1 MRLRLLGSILPVLAG
16 CCALPAVLIAL
27 VGRRMIMPPMWVHF
41 YGVGVTALV
50 ATAAAVALT
59 TIGARQGDVRTVVIG
74 GGFSLMAALLA
85 VHGLA
90 TPGVILG
97 TNGLIAI
104 SGGVTLPVGG
114 AVLAFCALP
123 RFATATAIPRVVA
136 LQTALAAGIVAL
148 AVVGALRP
156 ALVPSVPAPKSPEA
170 LTLLA
175 VGLCCYGALGLRAAH
190 TFLLT
195 RRGADLAVVFG
206 VAL

>member
-1 MRLRLLGSILPVLAG
+1 RFRSAFSGRGRREDPAPAPAWERSSSGRARGSRYRSGMRLRLLGSILPVLAG

-104 SGGVTLPVGG
+104 SGGITLPVGG
-114 AVLAFCALP
+114 AVPAFCALP
-123 RFATATAIPRVVA
+123 RLAAATAVPRLVA
-136 LQTALAAGIVAL
+136 LQT
-148 AVVGALRP
+148 P
-156 ALVPSVPAPKSPEA
+156 
-170 LTLLA
+170 
-175 VGLCCYGALGLRAAH
+175 
-190 TFLLT
+190 
-195 RRGADLAVVFG
+195 
-206 VAL
+206 